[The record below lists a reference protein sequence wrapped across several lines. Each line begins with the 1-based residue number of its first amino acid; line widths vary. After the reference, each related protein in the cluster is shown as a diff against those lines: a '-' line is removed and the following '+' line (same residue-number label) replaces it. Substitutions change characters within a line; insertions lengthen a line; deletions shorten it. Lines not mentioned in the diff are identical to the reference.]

1 MLKSHCYEDNGV
13 LSGNSENYGNKFEA
27 MIFNIKYFF
36 QKGILNIALIEE
48 LQEKNG
54 TDILEQNEKGSVTG
68 EMSENIVMI

>member
-1 MLKSHCYEDNGV
+1 
-13 LSGNSENYGNKFEA
+13 

-48 LQEKNG
+48 LQEKNS